1 MGWCDNFILEC
12 EEDGSY
18 ATIQCCDN
26 YCWCVTEMGV
36 EIPGTSVYESVPDC
50 DEPYLTYVP
59 DDGFELWIENNI
71 SGASNG
77 NANDNYVFSSALQI
91 SDWPACGLFIQPTDG
106 PIFDLTGIEDFS
118 ICQLQIW
125 NTYVSAIDFS
135 NVDFSTIAL
144 QSIVIEGNQ
153 YLEQIIL
160 PEDTLGHVTIEG
172 NAMLNN
178 IVFNPSFGFSGFTLG
193 VGQPNLCQVSFQGSV
208 ISLMLNENAS
218 WDDAITLN
226 GTEIYQLDFSNLLTA
241 PYQTEINLNYE
252 LNINEINLNNDIS
265 IYNWDLNAFTSL
277 SNPYVCVELNSQS
290 DVDFVQGNNEWPETF
305 IYSTDCSNDDFDCSS
320 INVMESTIIN
330 KALIKTIDILGRE
343 TTNKGVQLHIY
354 DDGSVEKK
362 YLIK

>member
-1 MGWCDNFILEC
+1 MKKLLLLLI
-12 EEDGSY
+12 
-18 ATIQCCDN
+18 
-26 YCWCVTEMGV
+26 
-36 EIPGTSVYESVPDC
+36 IPVLSFGQD
-50 DEPYLTYVP
+50 LTYVP
-59 DDGFELWIENNI
+59 DDGFESWIENNI

-91 SDWPACGLFIQPTDG
+91 NDWPACFLTIQPTDG

-118 ICQLQIW
+118 ICYLQIF
-125 NTYVSAIDFS
+125 NTYVSEIDFS
-135 NVDFSTIAL
+135 NVDFSLLEWGIHPN
-144 QSIVIEGNQ
+144 IGIHVEGNQ

-160 PEDTLGHVTIEG
+160 PEDTLGRVGIEG

-178 IVFNPSFGFSGFTLG
+178 IVFNPSFGFSGFNLG

-252 LNINEINLNNDIS
+252 LNTNEINLNNDIS
-265 IYNWDLNAFTSL
+265 IYNWDLNAFSSL
-277 SNPYVCVELNSQS
+277 INPYVCVELNSQS
-290 DVDFVQGNNEWPETF
+290 DVDFVQGNNEWPETY

-330 KALIKTIDILGRE
+330 KVLIKTIDILGRD
-343 TTNKGVQLHIY
+343 TNSKGLNIEIY
-354 DDGSVEKK
+354 NDGSVEKK
-362 YLIK
+362 YVIE